1 MNIHEYIYT
10 KHQLNQHMLAVLL
23 DPEHPIPFHAGEL
36 DAADLI
42 LVGGSTGVISPD
54 FIGQIRTLT
63 HRPVVLF
70 PGNPQQFTPQA
81 DALLFLSVLSSQD
94 PDLLIGQQIAAADTI
109 HNSGIETLPM
119 GYILIDGGKETS
131 VVRESHSAPI
141 PQSDLTRIVH
151 TALAGQMM
159 GKQLIYLEAGS
170 GAKTPVSI
178 DIIQAVRSVL
188 SIPLI
193 VGGGI
198 TTPQAM
204 KAAFRAGADIVVI
217 GNHFE
222 HHPNQLHLFC

>member
-1 MNIHEYIYT
+1 MNIHEYIFT
-10 KHQLNQHMLAVLL
+10 KHQLHQHMLAVLL
-23 DPEHPIPFHAGEL
+23 DPEHTIPFAPGQL

-42 LVGGSTGVISPD
+42 LVGGSTGGISPH
-54 FIGQIRTLT
+54 FIEQIRTRT
-63 HRPVVLF
+63 HRPIVLF

-81 DALLFLSVLSSQD
+81 DALLFLSVLNAQD
-94 PDLLIGQQIAAADTI
+94 TDLIVGQQIAAAATV
-109 HNSGIETLPM
+109 HASGIETLPM
-119 GYILIDGGKETS
+119 GYILIDGGKTTS
-131 VVRESHSAPI
+131 VLRTAHATPLSQTDI
-141 PQSDLTRIVH
+141 PTIVN

-178 DIIQAVRSVL
+178 DIIQAVRDAI

-198 TTPQAM
+198 TTPDAM
-204 KAAFRAGADIVVI
+204 RAAFRAGADIVVI

-222 HHPNQLHLFC
+222 QHPEQLHLFC